1 MEELDVAVLANQS
14 NVKKLTLIN
23 KVALKKLIAEL
34 AGLEETARYY
44 NASPELQTAYAKAL
58 EDANAVYANKH
69 NQAQVDSTLASLVA
83 AREQLNGQATDKE
96 KLIAEVSNYTPT
108 QANFIYFNAENTK
121 QIAYDTAVRSA
132 QLVLNQE
139 NVTQAVVNQALA
151 DLLAAKAGLDGQKT
165 DISALRSAVSVSS
178 VLKATDAKYLNA
190 SENVKQAYDQAVE
203 AAKAILADESAS
215 QASVDQALAVLTSAQ
230 AELDGVATSTN
241 DAKEP
246 ANTATDKKMKAL

>member
-23 KVALKKLIAEL
+23 KVALKELIAEL

-58 EDANAVYANKH
+58 EDANARYANKH
-69 NQAQVDSTLASLVA
+69 NQAQVDSALASLV

-108 QANFIYFNAENTK
+108 QANFIYYNAENTK
-121 QIAYDTAVRSA
+121 QIAYDTAIRSS

-151 DLLAAKAGLDGQKT
+151 DLLAAKANLDGQKT

-203 AAKAILADESAS
+203 AESDS
-215 QASVDQALAVLTSAQ
+215 S
-230 AELDGVATSTN
+230 
-241 DAKEP
+241 
-246 ANTATDKKMKAL
+246 